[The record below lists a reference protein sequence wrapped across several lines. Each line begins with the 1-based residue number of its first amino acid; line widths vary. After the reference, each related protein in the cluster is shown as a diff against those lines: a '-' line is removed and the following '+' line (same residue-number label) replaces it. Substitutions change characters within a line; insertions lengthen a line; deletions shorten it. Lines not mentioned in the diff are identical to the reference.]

1 MAESWSERFRK
12 HIEARGLTQQE
23 ATFELRRVR
32 VRATQSQVHYWIH
45 GSKPRD
51 ESLRQRIERW
61 SKGEVAADAPSRA
74 RSGRDESGPLP
85 VSDAT
90 GTDD

>member
-1 MAESWSERFRK
+1 MGESWSEQFRR

-32 VRATQSQVHYWIH
+32 VRATQSQVHYWLH

-51 ESLRQRIERW
+51 EAMRKRIERW
-61 SKGEVAADAPSRA
+61 SKGAVVSDAPSRA

-85 VSDAT
+85 VDAT